1 MTMKQISQLN
11 QTEILTLLAAISD
24 GLGWKQ
30 DFNNSL
36 TCWNNITF
44 LYQRINNSI
53 TAIIDIYNK

>member
-1 MTMKQISQLN
+1 MAMKQIGQLN

-53 TAIIDIYNK
+53 TAVIDIYNK

>member
-1 MTMKQISQLN
+1 MAMKQIDQLN

>member
-1 MTMKQISQLN
+1 MAMKQINQLN
-11 QTEILTLLAAISD
+11 QTEILTLLAAIAD
-24 GLGWKQ
+24 GLGWKK

-53 TAIIDIYNK
+53 VDIFDFKNK

>member
-1 MTMKQISQLN
+1 MAMKQISQLN

>member
-1 MTMKQISQLN
+1 MKQISQLN
-11 QTEILTLLAAISD
+11 QTEILTLLAAIAD
-24 GLGWKQ
+24 GLGWKK

-53 TAIIDIYNK
+53 VDIYNFTNK